1 MNKKL
6 YKVLSIAMLVFIISP
21 YFGQVV
27 YASSITAPTPV
38 LNKIYTNYNAGNY
51 LNLCVKSSGSAYVQ
65 YNAYLYNCT
74 TKKYTQLSTG
84 GFTKARFK
92 PSKYVYFKYKLAE
105 AGTYKLTVISKR
117 AGCKTTYSKAVSKT
131 FYVKPPVKAAQAE
144 SGIVNEHLKSND
156 NYNPVGEYLWFDNVS
171 IKAETPDIYKFD
183 ENGVPLLKVD
193 GKYVRNNVVV
203 AQYGL
208 QEYSYFLKDNN
219 KERYEIAKKMADWL
233 VNNQNKDNG
242 NWYYNYDYEVGGTG
256 ITLKGPF
263 ASSMA
268 QGQAISLL
276 VRIYSIEKDSKYLD
290 AAELGLK
297 PLKIPVADGGLQE
310 NFMGHIAFAEFP
322 TIPSSYILNGF
333 MFTVIGLY
341 DLSYINPSSEAK
353 ALFDESIQSVIFM
366 LPYYDN
372 PKDRQSYYSLAFKT
386 IPGIKP
392 TVNPFYHNVH
402 IEELKA
408 LNSVY
413 PDETLLKYY
422 NLWKSYLR

>member
-219 KERYEIAKKMADWL
+219 KERYEIAKKWQTGLLITRTRIM
-233 VNNQNKDNG
+233 
-242 NWYYNYDYEVGGTG
+242 ETG
-256 ITLKGPF
+256 IITMIMRLEVPESLSKVLLLHPWLRVRLFHFLLEYTVLK
-263 ASSMA
+263 
-268 QGQAISLL
+268 
-276 VRIYSIEKDSKYLD
+276 K
-290 AAELGLK
+290 
-297 PLKIPVADGGLQE
+297 
-310 NFMGHIAFAEFP
+310 
-322 TIPSSYILNGF
+322 
-333 MFTVIGLY
+333 
-341 DLSYINPSSEAK
+341 
-353 ALFDESIQSVIFM
+353 
-366 LPYYDN
+366 
-372 PKDRQSYYSLAFKT
+372 
-386 IPGIKP
+386 
-392 TVNPFYHNVH
+392 TVN
-402 IEELKA
+402 ILMQQS
-408 LNSVY
+408 L
-413 PDETLLKYY
+413 D
-422 NLWKSYLR
+422 